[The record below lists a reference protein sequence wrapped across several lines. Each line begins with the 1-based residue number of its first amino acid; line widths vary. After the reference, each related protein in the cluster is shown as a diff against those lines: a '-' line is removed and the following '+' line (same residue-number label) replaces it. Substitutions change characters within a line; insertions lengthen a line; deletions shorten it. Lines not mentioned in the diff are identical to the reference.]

1 MIIKKASSSNRSRS
15 STGVPK
21 GTGRKGSSS
30 GSPAAKGRARQ
41 GGTTGG
47 FSKKV
52 STKSSA
58 PKRTAL
64 REAPQS
70 AGSGNS
76 SARSSFSK
84 SPASSGA
91 ASRSSGSK
99 SFGSKNS
106 LSRSGSA
113 KASSRGKS
121 VRPLRPSKPL
131 KRFPPRIREMEELEK
146 SLELGQR
153 LQIILAAAGYGSR
166 RNCEELITS
175 GRVQIDDEVVNQLGA
190 RVFPLK
196 QKIKVDGELLT
207 RSRPAYVVIYKP
219 KGVLCTNYDPDGRKR
234 AIDYVPEK
242 YGRLFAVGRLDQA
255 SEGLLLLTND
265 GLLAQRLTHPRYE
278 VAKKYKVQV
287 AGFVESDLINQ
298 LKKGIHLAEAVV
310 QADEVVFKAR
320 YKNSSILEI
329 VLREGKNREIRRM
342 LARLGHKVL
351 QLQRTAIGPV
361 KLASMIPGEY
371 RELTKAEVKKLYE
384 AAGLPV
390 K

>member
-1 MIIKKASSSNRSRS
+1 MVMKKASGSNRSRS
-15 STGVPK
+15 SATA
-21 GTGRKGSSS
+21 GR
-30 GSPAAKGRARQ
+30 
-41 GGTTGG
+41 
-47 FSKKV
+47 
-52 STKSSA
+52 
-58 PKRTAL
+58 
-64 REAPQS
+64 
-70 AGSGNS
+70 
-76 SARSSFSK
+76 
-84 SPASSGA
+84 SSGA
-91 ASRSSGSK
+91 ASSRGTGRKSSSSGSHSAKGRTRQGSTTLGSPSKTAPSKTTPSKATSSKTAPSKTASSKSSVSRKPASPGLSSSSTAKSSLSSSSSRGTASRSSGAKNFGAK
-99 SFGSKNS
+99 SSS
-106 LSRSGSA
+106 SRSGSA
-113 KASSRGKS
+113 KGSFRGNS
-121 VRPLRPSKPL
+121 GRPLRPSRL
-131 KRFPPRIREMEELEK
+131 RKRIPSRVREAEELEK

-153 LQIILAAAGYGSR
+153 LQIVLAAAGYGSR

-175 GRVQIDDEVVNQLGA
+175 GRIQVDDEIVNQLGA

-207 RSRPAYVVIYKP
+207 RSRPAYIVIYKP

-329 VLREGKNREIRRM
+329 VLREGKNREGDTSAMRS
-342 LARLGHKVL
+342 L
-351 QLQRTAIGPV
+351 RT
-361 KLASMIPGEY
+361 LSS
-371 RELTKAEVKKLYE
+371 
-384 AAGLPV
+384 
-390 K
+390 